1 MAENYTLLFL
11 TQHFPDSQQLSIFTY
26 DDVSVDADVADFLQ
40 KSELQASSHMLE
52 NACSFAETSLRSRK

>member
-26 DDVSVDADVADFLQ
+26 DDVSVDADVADYLQ
-40 KSELQASSHMLE
+40 NSEMQVSSDMLE
-52 NACSFAETSLRSRK
+52 NVYSFAKDSLQSRK